1 MKLHWLL
8 PSTLGSIVLL
18 SSPAVAAK
26 LESWRFDA
34 NQNRL
39 EINTNSPVQPQ
50 AQLIFD
56 PTRLVIDL
64 PGTTFG
70 RPQSTQ
76 QVGGA
81 IRVVRVGQF
90 DPQTTRLVVELS
102 PGYSLDPQQVKFE
115 SVGGSR
121 WLVKLPTPTP
131 EKTESS
137 ARSMYTVVTVDSDG
151 DTKPEFLSPR
161 AESLGKQIAS
171 AIPGKIQIEN
181 LLVTGDGLFVRTNG
195 GSPEVKINRSRDR
208 NTIFMDIA
216 DASLS
221 PSLTQLNYEVNKH
234 GISRLELA
242 PLNSQAPGVRMTLRV
257 DKDSPDWRSINSSA
271 NGLVLLPSRFVGLPA
286 NNNSHNSRN
295 TTAEVSSIHQTGT
308 AVTANRPV
316 ANNVNLSVTTGS
328 PATIQAIELGNNDTQ
343 LLIRSDKTVN
353 ANSRWDRSSGL
364 FRITIPNAQLAANVT
379 GPNFSA
385 NSPILRVRLQAED
398 NSVVILVQPAAGV
411 QIGELNQVGN
421 QLFSL
426 QLHGSRRGT
435 VVSPPVALS
444 PLPLPTQGQLPTAT
458 SAPQPTRQP
467 TPTPARKTRSVVM
480 IDPGH
485 GGKDPGA
492 IGVGGL
498 RESDVVLPISK
509 RVAAILEQNGVQVVL
524 TRDSDYFVSLQGRVD
539 LAQRANADLF
549 VSIHANAISM
559 SRPDV
564 NGLETYYHESG
575 QGLARSIHNSVIR
588 NVTIRDRQVRRARF
602 YVLRRNTMPSVLVEV
617 GFVTGAEDAAKLRT
631 TAYQN
636 QMADAIARGILQHL
650 QRR

>member
-8 PSTLGSIVLL
+8 PSTVGTIVLL

-102 PGYSLDPQQVKFE
+102 PGYTLDPQQVKFE

-121 WLVKLPTPTP
+121 WLVKLPSPTP

-151 DTKPEFLSPR
+151 DTKPEFLSPTG
-161 AESLGKQIAS
+161 ESLGKQIAS

-221 PSLTQLNYEVNKH
+221 PSLTQQNYEVNRH
-234 GISRLELA
+234 GISRIELA

-271 NGLVLLPSRFVGLPA
+271 NGLVLLPSRVVGLPA

-295 TTAEVSSIHQTGT
+295 TKAEISSIHQTGT

-316 ANNVNLSVTTGS
+316 ANNVNLTVTTAA

-343 LLIRSDKTVN
+343 LLIRSDKTFN

-411 QIGELNQVGN
+411 QIGELNQVSN

-458 SAPQPTRQP
+458 SPPQPTRQP

-485 GGKDPGA
+485 GGRDPGA
-492 IGVGGL
+492 IGIGGL

-509 RVAAILEQNGVQVVL
+509 RVAAILEQNGVQAVL

-539 LAQRANADLF
+539 LAERANADLF

-559 SRPDV
+559 SRPEV
-564 NGLETYYHESG
+564 NGLETYYHDSG
-575 QGLARSIHNSVIR
+575 QRLARSIHNSVIQ

-617 GFVTGAEDAAKLRT
+617 GFVTGAEDAARLRT